1 MRNFGV
7 LVIVLAGALVK
18 TSLALGAEGQG
29 GGGCNL
35 DATTKASILTL
46 PFASFDQQE
55 GSGWRPLY
63 EARCYRQAAELLIEY
78 MQRNP
83 ELASQQYILPF
94 HTGQMLA
101 LAGHYDKAI
110 EYMQRSYQRTPQTLI
125 NWDAYVTATISFLQK
140 DRPELIR
147 QRDLIDQQPPMRP
160 GPGVPDSMVGKKV
173 NLDVVDRFVTCFDE
187 SYEVAFRDGCESQSD

>member
-1 MRNFGV
+1 VRNFGV

-63 EARCYRQAAELLIEY
+63 EARCYRQAAELL
-78 MQRNP
+78 
-83 ELASQQYILPF
+83 
-94 HTGQMLA
+94 
-101 LAGHYDKAI
+101 I